1 MCGGMSL
8 STHWVSEARPRGGP
22 CFVAFPGVG
31 DIGLLAL
38 SMIESSLPSSI
49 VAEIFD
55 PSLPPLATLDER
67 GVLRPPHHRLVRVD
81 ATSGPLH
88 LLIGAG
94 QANTPIDQHR
104 TAMELVDVLHGF
116 DEVVGLAGF
125 KSGAMDRRA
134 FFVATSAEG
143 LSTMEAAGRQVSTT
157 EPSAGCIGVLALL
170 ASLGPHKGLPTS
182 LAIATT
188 MGASQD
194 RFAAHRLLGL
204 LDDAFS
210 LGLPEQHD
218 IEADLRGR
226 LSDRA
231 PNHAENHVAELV
243 EGPDAF
249 YA

>member
-1 MCGGMSL
+1 MSL

-55 PSLPPLATLDER
+55 PALPPLATLDER
-67 GVLRPPHHRLVRVD
+67 GVLRPPHH
-81 ATSGPLH
+81 
-88 LLIGAG
+88 IGAG

-134 FFVATSAEG
+134 FFVATSSEG
-143 LSTMEAAGRQVSTT
+143 LSTMEAAGRRVSTT

-170 ASLGPHKGLPTS
+170 ASLGPHKGLATS

-231 PNHAENHVAELV
+231 PVHVENHVAELV